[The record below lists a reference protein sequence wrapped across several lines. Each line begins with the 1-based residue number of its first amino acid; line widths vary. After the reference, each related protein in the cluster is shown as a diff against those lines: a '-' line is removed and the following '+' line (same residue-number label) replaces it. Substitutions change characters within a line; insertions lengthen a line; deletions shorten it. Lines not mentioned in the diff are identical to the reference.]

1 MRFKFI
7 QEYRE
12 EFKIKT
18 MCRVLQVSKSGYY
31 AWIRRPV
38 SRRAKT
44 NARLVDEIKFTYTEN
59 RKAYGSPRIHVAL
72 QKKGIACG
80 HNRVARLM
88 RLNCIIAQRQFRRKH
103 SRATSHG
110 RSLVSNLVNRNFRV
124 SKPNRVWAADITV
137 LWSGSGWLY
146 LAVVMDLYSRR
157 IIGWAM
163 QKRMTDDLTISAL
176 KMAVDQ
182 RNPKGE
188 LVHHS
193 DQGSQYASDSFRQEL
208 ARHHIAPSM
217 SRKGNCYDNAV
228 VESFFKTLKAEIQ
241 KEDRS
246 KTREETRSRI
256 FEYIEVFY
264 NRKRLHSTLGYRS
277 PVEYERI
284 NLLKPSVHQ
293 IE

>member
-1 MRFKFI
+1 
-7 QEYRE
+7 
-12 EFKIKT
+12 

-31 AWIRRPV
+31 AWIKRPV
-38 SRRAKT
+38 SQRTKT
-44 NARLVDEIKFTYTEN
+44 NARLVDEINTAYQEN
-59 RKAYGSPRIHVAL
+59 RKAYGSPRVHIAL
-72 QKKGIACG
+72 QKKGVICG

-88 RLNCIIAQRQFRRKH
+88 RLNSIVAQRQFRRKRH
-103 SRATSHG
+103 QTTAHG
-110 RSLVSNLVNRNFRV
+110 RSLAMNLVNRNFRV

-163 QKRMTDDLTISAL
+163 QKRMTEDLTINAL
-176 KMAVDQ
+176 RMAVGQ
-182 RNPKGE
+182 RMPKGE
-188 LVHHS
+188 LIHHS
-193 DQGSQYASDSFRQEL
+193 DQGSQYAGDSFRREL
-208 ARHHIAPSM
+208 ALYRIVPSM

-264 NRKRLHSTLGYRS
+264 NRKRLHSTLGYQS

-284 NLLKPSVHQ
+284 GLTKPSVHQ
-293 IE
+293 IG

>member
-1 MRFKFI
+1 M
-7 QEYRE
+7 
-12 EFKIKT
+12 KT
-18 MCRVLQVSKSGYY
+18 MCRVLDVSKSGYY
-31 AWIRRPV
+31 AWISRPV
-38 SRRAKT
+38 SQRAKT
-44 NARLVDEIKFTYTEN
+44 NARLVDEIRTAYTEN
-59 RKAYGSPRIHVAL
+59 RKAYGSPRVHIVL
-72 QKKGIACG
+72 QKKGIVCG

-110 RSLVSNLVNRNFRV
+110 RSLVPNLVNRNFHV
-124 SKPNRVWAADITV
+124 AKPNRVWAADITV

-146 LAVVMDLYSRR
+146 LAVVMDLYSRK

-163 QKRMTDDLTISAL
+163 QKRMTDDLTIHAL
-176 KMAVDQ
+176 RMAIDQ
-182 RNPKGE
+182 RNPKRE
-188 LVHHS
+188 LIHHS
-193 DQGSQYASDSFRQEL
+193 DQGSQYASESFRREL
-208 ARHHIAPSM
+208 ARCRIAPSM

-246 KTREETRSRI
+246 KTREETRSKI

-264 NRKRLHSTLGYRS
+264 NRKRLHSTLGYKS

-284 NLLKPSVHQ
+284 GLAKLSVH
-293 IE
+293 

>member
-1 MRFKFI
+1 
-7 QEYRE
+7 
-12 EFKIKT
+12 

-31 AWIRRPV
+31 AWIGRPM
-38 SRRAKT
+38 SQRAKT
-44 NARLVDEIKFTYTEN
+44 NARLVNEIRTTYVEN

-72 QKKGIACG
+72 QKKGILCG

-88 RLNCIIAQRQFRRKH
+88 RSNYIIAQRQFRRKRH
-103 SRATSHG
+103 NVTAHG
-110 RSLVSNLVNRNFRV
+110 RTLAVNLVNRNFCV
-124 SKPNRVWAADITV
+124 AKPNHVWAADITV

-163 QKRMTDDLTISAL
+163 QKRMTEDLAVNAL

-182 RNPKGE
+182 RKPEGR
-188 LVHHS
+188 LIHHS
-193 DQGSQYASDSFRQEL
+193 DQGSQYASDSFREEL
-208 ARHHIAPSM
+208 KGHHITPSM

-228 VESFFKTLKAEIQ
+228 VESFFKSLKAEIP

-264 NRKRLHSTLGYRS
+264 NRKRLHSTLGYQS

-284 NLLKPSVHQ
+284 GLTKPSVH
-293 IE
+293 